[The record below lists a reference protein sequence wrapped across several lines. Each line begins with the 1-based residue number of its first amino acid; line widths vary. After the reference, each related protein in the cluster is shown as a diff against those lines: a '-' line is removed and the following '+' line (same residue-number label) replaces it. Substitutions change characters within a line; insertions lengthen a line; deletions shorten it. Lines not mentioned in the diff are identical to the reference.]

1 LVQSFALRFAAMDGA
16 TSVDKGK
23 GFMSPFHFLPAVF
36 DDAFSKHF
44 SDEIRHAG
52 PAVLTPN
59 DRASMSSLEEPL
71 VGDSMSFGVQGGTEW
86 WQSFLVILAAV
97 IGVGVLSLPD
107 ALSRLGWI
115 PGVTALTLCCGVSIW
130 SGNLFTKLVLAVPH
144 AQVLPDI
151 VEEAFGSRGRFAS
164 TILGYV
170 NICGGVIVYH
180 LTASQSLQQLAADV
194 PFMECQPA
202 AGALFSVM
210 IMVPLQAQNM
220 HAVSL
225 LSFIGAATILIA
237 VLIVVVRLVHDGPVE
252 GATTRMVGDM
262 SFRSWPGAITC
273 FVYSFAGQVIFVEL
287 ISHQREFRSFRKAVW
302 GSSVGSVAVY
312 LAVGSIGYAYL
323 GEGVRGSLMSAL
335 PVDAGTRV
343 VNTVLF
349 VHVAIGYTI
358 YMTVLVEA
366 VLRLVWRTWNT
377 IRNVKPQKAAL
388 GGEPALRSTV
398 HPCQWFFM
406 SGLLVFGAY
415 ALESSIPFF
424 TQLVS
429 LSGALTATPIMTILP
444 AVCALRLLPDKV
456 LAGRVRWQCYT
467 AVLCGSL
474 LTLLGAFGSLLDI
487 VEAYSDESM
496 GVPWACNA
504 QR

>member
-1 LVQSFALRFAAMDGA
+1 MDSA
-16 TSVDKGK
+16 DAEN
-23 GFMSPFHFLPAVF
+23 GFLSPFHFLPAVF
-36 DDAFSKHF
+36 DDALTKYF
-44 SDEIRHAG
+44 SDEIRQVV
-52 PAVLTPN
+52 PAALTPN
-59 DRASMSSLEEPL
+59 DRASVSSLEEPL
-71 VGDSMSFGVQGGTEW
+71 VDDTLSFGVQDGTEW

-97 IGVGVLSLPD
+97 IGVGVLSLPE
-107 ALSRLGWI
+107 AFSRLGWI
-115 PGVTALTLCCGVSIW
+115 PGVTALMACCGVSIW

-144 AQVLPDI
+144 AQVLPDV
-151 VEEAFGSRGRFAS
+151 VEEAFGSRGRFVA

-170 NICGGVIVYH
+170 NIIGGVVVYH

-202 AGALFSVM
+202 AGALFTVM
-210 IMVPLQAQNM
+210 ILVPLQAQNM

-237 VLIVVVRLVHDGPVE
+237 IAVVVVRLVLDGPVE
-252 GATTRMVGDM
+252 GATTRMVGEM
-262 SFRSWPGAITC
+262 SFQTWPGAITC
-273 FVYSFAGQVIFVEL
+273 FVYAFAGQVIFVEL
-287 ISHQREFRSFRKAVW
+287 ISHQREFRSFKKAVW
-302 GSSVGSVAVY
+302 SSSLGSNAVY
-312 LAVGSIGYAYL
+312 LLVASVGYAYL

-366 VLRLVWRTWNT
+366 VLRLFRRTWNS
-377 IRNVKPQKAAL
+377 IRNVKPQKAVR
-388 GGEPALRSTV
+388 GSGPTHRSTV
-398 HPCQWFFM
+398 HPFEWFLM
-406 SGLLVFGAY
+406 SGLLVSATY

-444 AVCALRLLPDKV
+444 ALCGLRVLPEKV
-456 LAGRVRWQCYT
+456 LVQGVRWQCYI

-474 LTLLGAFGSLLDI
+474 LTFLGVLGSLLDI
-487 VEAYSDESM
+487 VEAYSDESI

-504 QR
+504 QG